1 MWPRLRSFGRD
12 LFRGLLDLLLPGV
25 CVGCDAP
32 LSPDATGFCLPCR
45 NALTASTGPA
55 CPFCA
60 AAVGP
65 FTALAD
71 GCPSCR
77 DAGLRFDAVDRLG
90 VYDGRLRELILRIK
104 HASGE
109 SVAEHLGR
117 FWAAEAETRLAG
129 LGVDLVAPVPLH
141 WWRRIKRG
149 YNQCDVLAEH
159 LARRLRVPCWPRCL
173 RRTRYTPYQSS
184 RTTAERRAN
193 VAGVFVARTPAS
205 VRGRTI
211 LLVDDVLTTG
221 STASEAA
228 RALKTAGAKRVV
240 VAVLARAE

>member
-1 MWPRLRSFGRD
+1 MLHRLRSFGRD
-12 LFRGLLDLLLPGV
+12 LVRGLTDLLLPAA

-32 LSPDATGFCLPCR
+32 LPPDANGFCLRCR
-45 NALTASTGPA
+45 AALTADVGSA
-55 CPFCA
+55 CPLCA

-65 FTALAD
+65 FTALD
-71 GCPSCR
+71 GGCPNCR

-90 VYDGRLRELILRIK
+90 TYDGLLRELILRIK
-104 HASGE
+104 YAAGE
-109 SVAEHLGR
+109 STAEQLGR
-117 FWAAEAETRLAG
+117 FWSAEAGTRLAG

-141 WWRRIKRG
+141 WWRRVKRG

-159 LARRLRVPCWPRCL
+159 LARRLRLPCRPRCL
-173 RRTRYTPYQSS
+173 RRTRYTPFQSN

-193 VAGVFVARTPAS
+193 VAGVFRAS
-205 VRGRTI
+205 TAGALRGRSV

-228 RALKTAGAKRVV
+228 RALKAAGAKRVV